1 MKNTRK
7 RLASIFWAI
16 PVAGL
21 AIALL
26 FESETVMPGWMAGAA
41 DAEYIA
47 LSLMVLV
54 TLGAIPSALR
64 LFKTAN
70 VGTELTARKEAALL
84 KWGTVRLGML
94 GAPFVVDT
102 ILYYMF
108 MKPAFSY
115 LAIILLICLIFVYPS
130 EDRCASEVENLTD
143 GE

>member
-7 RLASIFWAI
+7 RLVSIFWTI

-21 AIALL
+21 VIALL
-26 FESETVMPGWMAGAA
+26 FESEMVMPGWMAGAA

-54 TLGAIPSALR
+54 TLAAIPSALR
-64 LFKTAN
+64 LFKTAK

-94 GAPFVVDT
+94 GVPFVVDT

-108 MKPAFSY
+108 MKPAFGY

-130 EDRCASEVENLTD
+130 EDRCASEVENLID

>member
-26 FESETVMPGWMAGAA
+26 FESEMVMPGWMAGAA

-64 LFKTAN
+64 LFKTAK

-94 GAPFVVDT
+94 GVPFVVDT
-102 ILYYMF
+102 FLYYMF
-108 MKPAFSY
+108 MRPAFGY

-143 GE
+143 DE

>member
-26 FESETVMPGWMAGAA
+26 FESETIMPGWMAGAA
-41 DAEYIA
+41 AAEYIA

-64 LFKTAN
+64 LFKTAK

-94 GAPFVVDT
+94 GVPFVVDT
-102 ILYYMF
+102 FLYYMF
-108 MKPAFSY
+108 MRPAFGY

-143 GE
+143 DE

>member
-26 FESETVMPGWMAGAA
+26 FESETIMPGWMAGAA
-41 DAEYIA
+41 DAKYIA

-64 LFKTAN
+64 LFKTAK

-94 GAPFVVDT
+94 GVPFVVDT
-102 ILYYMF
+102 FLYYMF
-108 MKPAFSY
+108 MRPAFGY

-143 GE
+143 DE